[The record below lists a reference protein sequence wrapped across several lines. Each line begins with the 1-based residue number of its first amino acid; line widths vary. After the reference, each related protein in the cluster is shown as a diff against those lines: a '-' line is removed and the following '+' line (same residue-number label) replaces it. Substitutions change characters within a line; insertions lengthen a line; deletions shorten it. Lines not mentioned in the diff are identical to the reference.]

1 MGCATTVVVAPG
13 QWVGLNHNLP
23 MPARICGFL
32 VWALVA
38 ASVVFW
44 GLRLFVKGPVAPAQ
58 TLPVAESMAAR
69 GDLTRLFGTA
79 PVTLAAAPVA
89 APGLASRFRL
99 FGVMAPKSSEAAPAT
114 HGLALI
120 AVDGK
125 PARPY
130 AVGAVVDTD
139 LVVQSVSLRTAA
151 IGPPRGAAAVTLEL
165 APPAPAA
172 TGVPGAGTAMLP
184 VPPPIQP
191 VLPMPPLPAVQAP
204 QSPAGLPNAMA
215 PSSLPSAVA
224 APGAFAM
231 PASGGMGLR
240 RGAANQ

>member
-1 MGCATTVVVAPG
+1 M
-13 QWVGLNHNLP
+13 L
-23 MPARICGFL
+23 ARLCGFL

-44 GLRLFVKGPVAPAQ
+44 GLRLFVKGSDAPAQ
-58 TLPVAESMAAR
+58 TLPVADALAAR
-69 GDLTRLFGTA
+69 GDLTRLFGAA
-79 PVTLAAAPVA
+79 PVALAAAPTA
-89 APGLASRFRL
+89 EPALASRFRL
-99 FGVMAPKSSEAAPAT
+99 YGVMAPKANAAAPAS

-130 AVGAVVDTD
+130 AVGAEVDTD

-151 IGPPRGAAAVTLEL
+151 IGPPRGAAALTLEL

-172 TGVPGAGTAMLP
+172 TGVPGAGAGSAMLP
-184 VPPPIQP
+184 TAPPPPPPPP
-191 VLPMPPLPAVQAP
+191 VMPTTVASPLPPGVP
-204 QSPAGLPNAMA
+204 
-215 PSSLPSAVA
+215 
-224 APGAFAM
+224 APGAFSM

-240 RGAANQ
+240 RGAATQ